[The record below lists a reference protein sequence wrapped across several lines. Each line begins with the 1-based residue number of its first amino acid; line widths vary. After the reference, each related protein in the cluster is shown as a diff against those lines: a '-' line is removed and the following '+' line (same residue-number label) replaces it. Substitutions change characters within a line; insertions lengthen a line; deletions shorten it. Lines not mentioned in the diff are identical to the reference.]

1 MSTIAVV
8 AFAGGSA
15 RMGIY
20 TRDHCPPHATFRD
33 QSGRWVIRIA
43 FSFLDANVGLMSII
57 PPQNSPGAGGIN
69 ELAQALQQNLPE
81 CRRLWWMY
89 QPNNPPS
96 QAEGPCCLNNQQR
109 SGGVIVRAEY
119 DPVACRTRI
128 TFADGSVVT
137 VAV

>member
-33 QSGRWVIRIA
+33 QAGRWIIRIT

-57 PPQNSPGAGGIN
+57 PPQNSPGPEQLTNWRKLRSRIYPSAGVFGGRISRTT
-69 ELAQALQQNLPE
+69 LLPK
-81 CRRLWWMY
+81 LKV
-89 QPNNPPS
+89 
-96 QAEGPCCLNNQQR
+96 L
-109 SGGVIVRAEY
+109 
-119 DPVACRTRI
+119 VA
-128 TFADGSVVT
+128 
-137 VAV
+137 